1 MYFIRNFRVLD
12 VWEVNRTL
20 LHSLGMDVMVGG
32 IQAPG
37 GGSRGGE
44 KCRLECCVSDK
55 IFHSSSA
62 YQLHI
67 TTNKVSIRIQFS
79 INIYI

>member
-1 MYFIRNFRVLD
+1 
-12 VWEVNRTL
+12 
-20 LHSLGMDVMVGG
+20 MDVMVGG

-55 IFHSSSA
+55 IFTSTSA

-67 TTNKVSIRIQFS
+67 TTYKVSLLNTDLVIKISSMLIPPNNHHFYYLR
-79 INIYI
+79 